1 MENKTVLTKNVLTI
15 GDLTAAILNGE
26 MTTMDAANMFEKQ
39 LNASIE
45 AAMEKKAAEDA
56 ARVREE
62 NINKS
67 AVKVM
72 TAVLDFLAIS
82 YPDLIPE
89 DFVYTE
95 EMANEAAKDLRAF
108 AKEVVDALPNGI
120 FKAANDNDKAEAVKC
135 VGNVKPT
142 PGKPF
147 LIPEVDIFDELL
159 DELVKANLL
168 KVKPTCEH
176 ENLKKSD
183 KEDNISKF
191 LREIGL

>member
-1 MENKTVLTKNVLTI
+1 MENKTVVTKNVLTI

-56 ARVREE
+56 AKAREE

-67 AVKVM
+67 AAKVI
-72 TAVLDFLAIS
+72 TAVLDFLTIS
-82 YPDLIPE
+82 YPNLIP
-89 DFVYTE
+89 DNFVFTD
-95 EMANEAAKDLRAF
+95 EMANEVAKDLRAF
-108 AKEVVDALPNGI
+108 TKEIVDALPDGI
-120 FKAANDNDKAEAVKC
+120 FKAANNNDKAEAIKC
-135 VGNVKPT
+135 VGNVKAPA
-142 PGKPF
+142 KPF
-147 LIPEVDIFDELL
+147 LIPEVDNLDELL

-176 ENLKKSD
+176 ENLKKSN

>member
-1 MENKTVLTKNVLTI
+1 MENKNVLTI
-15 GDLTAAILNGE
+15 SDLTAAILNGE
-26 MTTMDAANMFEKQ
+26 MTTLDAANMFEKQ

-45 AAMEKKAAEDA
+45 AAMEKEAKDNAAKA
-56 ARVREE
+56 REE

-67 AVKVM
+67 AVKVVK
-72 TAVLDFLAIS
+72 AVFDFLVVS
-82 YPDLIPE
+82 YPNLIPN
-89 DFVYTE
+89 DFIFTD
-95 EMANEAAKDLRAF
+95 EMANEAANDLKAF
-108 AKEVVDALPNGI
+108 TKEIIGTLPDGI
-120 FKAANDNDKAEAVKC
+120 FKAANDKDKAETVKC
-135 VGNVKPT
+135 VGNIKPT

-147 LIPEVDIFDELL
+147 LIPEVDNLNELL

>member
-15 GDLTAAILNGE
+15 DDLTAAILNGE
-26 MTTMDAANMFEKQ
+26 MTTLDAANMFEKQ

-56 ARVREE
+56 AKVREE

-67 AVKVM
+67 AIKVVK
-72 TAVLDFLAIS
+72 AVFDFITVS
-82 YPDLIPE
+82 YPDLIPN
-89 DFVYTE
+89 DFIFTD
-95 EMANEAAKDLRAF
+95 EMANEAANDLKAF
-108 AKEVVDALPNGI
+108 TKEVVDALPDGI

-135 VGNVKPT
+135 VGNVKPI

-147 LIPEVDIFDELL
+147 LIPEVDNLDELL

>member
-26 MTTMDAANMFEKQ
+26 MTTLDAANMFEKQ

-56 ARVREE
+56 AKAREE

-67 AVKVM
+67 AVKVI
-72 TAVLDFLAIS
+72 TAVLDFLAAS
-82 YPDLIPE
+82 YPALIPD
-89 DFVYTE
+89 DFVFTD

-108 AKEVVDALPNGI
+108 AKEVVDALPDGI
-120 FKAANDNDKAEAVKC
+120 FKPINDKAETIKC
-135 VGNVKPT
+135 VGDIKTELAPA
-142 PGKPF
+142 KPF
-147 LIPEVDIFDELL
+147 LIPEVDNLDELL